1 MQVILAKRIAGG
13 AGVVALVAVLLGAA
27 PCGAQAPAA
36 WLLDGSDAERYRLRL
51 DRDVARSGE
60 ASLRLEARGNR
71 RTREWAVAVQMLD
84 ASVFRGKKVR
94 LSGWLRTDDAGS
106 GHLWMR
112 IDGIIEGEAAL
123 IAVDNMEKRFLEGTR
138 DWTAREVVLEV
149 PPESVTILFG
159 VMITGDGAVWADDL
173 EIEEAPP
180 GTEPTAETRNE
191 VLGGMYERPIGMLPA
206 PLNLDFEAG
215 TDGV

>member
-1 MQVILAKRIAGG
+1 MIYGKRIARGV
-13 AGVVALVAVLLGAA
+13 GVVTLTVLHLGAA
-27 PCGAQAPAA
+27 PCRAQEPAA
-36 WLLDGSDAERYRLRL
+36 WVLDGSDSDGYRLRL
-51 DRDVARSGE
+51 DRDVARSGD

-84 ASVFRGKKVR
+84 ASAWRGKKVR
-94 LSGWLRTDDAGS
+94 LAGWLRTEDAGS

-138 DWTAREVVLEV
+138 GWTAREVVLEV
-149 PPESVTILFG
+149 PPESVTILYG
-159 VMITGDGAVWADDL
+159 AMITGDGTVWADDL
-173 EIEEAPP
+173 AVEEAPP
-180 GTEPTAETRNE
+180 GTEPTAGIRNE
-191 VLGGMYERPIGMLPA
+191 ILGGMYDRPMGMLAA

-215 TDGV
+215 TDGF